1 MGFYENVWEKAKKS
15 GARIVLPE
23 AADERVLR
31 AAESAITRG
40 LVKEIILLGNPVEVR
55 KRASELDLS
64 FSNVNLYDYLH
75 SDEFEPYIEEYYK
88 MRKHKGL
95 SKEDARK
102 YISNP
107 LYFGAMMVKNDKADG
122 MVAGAI
128 NSTANVLKPALRI
141 VGPRVKG
148 QTVSSSMVMIVKD
161 RSFGLDG
168 QLIFGDCGIIP
179 RPTDEQLA
187 DIAIDSADTAKVL
200 IGLEPVIAML
210 SFSTKGSAKHESLE
224 KIKKAVEIVRQ
235 RRPELIVDGEMQVDA
250 ALVEKVARLKCPD
263 SPVKGRANV
272 LIFPDLNAGNI
283 SYKLVQR
290 LGNAEAFGPI
300 IQGLAKPVNDLS
312 RGCSVEDIVNVIA
325 VTAVQSAML
334 NS

>member
-23 AADERVLR
+23 ATDNRVLR
-31 AAESAITRG
+31 AAESAVSRG
-40 LVKEIILLGNPVEVR
+40 LVKEIILLGNPDEVQKSAR
-55 KRASELDLS
+55 ELGLNLS
-64 FSNVNLYDYLH
+64 GVNIFSYLN
-75 SDEFEPYIEEYYK
+75 SDEFDPYVEEYYQL
-88 MRKHKGL
+88 RKHKGI
-95 SKEDARK
+95 SWDDARK
-102 YISNP
+102 HMSNP
-107 LYFGAMMVKNDKADG
+107 LYFGAMMVKKDRADG

-128 NSTANVLKPALRI
+128 NSTADVLKPALRI
-141 VGPRVKG
+141 VGPKIKG
-148 QTVSSSMVMIVKD
+148 QTVSSSMVMIVRDK
-161 RSFGLDG
+161 SFGFNG

-179 RPTDEQLA
+179 QPTAEQLA
-187 DIAIDSADTAKVL
+187 DIAIDSADTGKVL

-224 KIKKAVEIVRQ
+224 KIKKAVELVKQ
-235 RRPELIVDGEMQVDA
+235 RRSELTVDGEMQVDA
-250 ALVEKVARLKCPD
+250 ALVEEVARLKCPD
-263 SPVKGRANV
+263 SPVKGKANV

-290 LGNAEAFGPI
+290 LGKAEAFGPI

-312 RGCSVEDIVNVIA
+312 RGCFAEDIVNVIA
-325 VTAVQSAML
+325 VTAVQSLM